1 MIKCLQ
7 TELGQ
12 VAQENNWLLVM
23 MHKLRCV
30 WSMYCD
36 LKPNV
41 FPSSPPYS
49 LKDCSL
55 THSIGTYY
63 FCWRANNAF
72 LTLLLLLLNLAIKLK
87 VSQFQISQNTVYPS
101 AGQNCQ
107 YVIRNCQNFV
117 VSHKKDLSISH
128 FSNRSDKLH

>member
-1 MIKCLQ
+1 M
-7 TELGQ
+7 
-12 VAQENNWLLVM
+12 AQENNWLLVM

-72 LTLLLLLLNLAIKLK
+72 FNFITIVVKFGNQAESFLVLDFPEHSVPLSWAELSVCDKKLSK
-87 VSQFQISQNTVYPS
+87 FCIIS
-101 AGQNCQ
+101 
-107 YVIRNCQNFV
+107 
-117 VSHKKDLSISH
+117 
-128 FSNRSDKLH
+128 